1 MSLSPGRSLAFT
13 AALLAV
19 VTVGP
24 APVMAQN
31 PEAKPPEVKNW
42 PKQDLWQAQLVRLAT
57 GPYLCMLNAIG
68 SDPHPFGVSFIETP
82 QRIAFMVDDR
92 EPGLHYLPTMTVYVD
107 EQEVGTYPTFNDPP
121 MTSTAPSESP
131 RVKVLMTRLAQ
142 GQMLKVE
149 ARRMTYTL
157 PLQGFAEAS
166 GQFAAASRRPCGCR
180 AQRPDRASDPAAAAI
195 DRTIRAAPFP

>member
-1 MSLSPGRSLAFT
+1 
-13 AALLAV
+13 
-19 VTVGP
+19 
-24 APVMAQN
+24 
-31 PEAKPPEVKNW
+31 
-42 PKQDLWQAQLVRLAT
+42 
-57 GPYLCMLNAIG
+57 MLNAIG

-166 GQFAAASRRPCGCR
+166 GQFAACR
-180 AQRPDRASDPAAAAI
+180 QEAVRLQS
-195 DRTIRAAPFP
+195 TTTGSKQ

>member
-1 MSLSPGRSLAFT
+1 MSQSSGRSLAFA
-13 AALLAV
+13 AALLALAV
-19 VTVGP
+19 ACP
-24 APVMAQN
+24 APVAAQSSE
-31 PEAKPPEVKNW
+31 PIPPEVKRW
-42 PKQDLWQAQLVRLAT
+42 PKQGLWQTQLVRPAS

-68 SDPHPFGVSFIETP
+68 SDPHRFGVSFIETP

-92 EPGLHYLPTMTVYVD
+92 QPGLHYLPTMTVCVD
-107 EQEVGTYPTFNDPP
+107 EEQVGTYPTFNDPP
-121 MTSTAPSESP
+121 MTSTAPNESP

-166 GQFAAASRRPCGCR
+166 GQFAACR
-180 AQRPDRASDPAAAAI
+180 QEAVLLQGATTGSGR
-195 DRTIRAAPFP
+195 

>member
-1 MSLSPGRSLAFT
+1 MFQSPGRSLAFA
-13 AALLAV
+13 AALLAF

-24 APVMAQN
+24 APVTAQT
-31 PEAKPPEVKNW
+31 PEAKPPEVKSW
-42 PKQDLWQAQLVRLAT
+42 PKQGLWQAQLVRPGT

-68 SDPHPFGVSFIETP
+68 SDPHPFGVPFIETP

-166 GQFAAASRRPCGCR
+166 GQFAACR
-180 AQRPDRASDPAAAAI
+180 QEAVRLQGATTGSGK
-195 DRTIRAAPFP
+195 